1 VNPLNAL
8 YEAVAW
14 VFKQIYAVTSPIFG
28 DSSGWT
34 WALTIVLLVVLM
46 RLIMV
51 PLFIKQMHTTR
62 RMTALAPQMSAL
74 RKKYKNDKQ
83 TLNTEMMKLYQEA
96 GVNPLMGCLPVLAQL
111 PMFFALFSVLRAIAE
126 WQPGDAPKYG
136 LTTAMM
142 ESAQNAKI
150 LGVTIADK
158 FLSSSTPLHAKIVI
172 LIAVLLSMITTY
184 LTVRQSMK
192 RGMMPT
198 TPDSPMGNSQKYM
211 AYIMP
216 FFALSGLYWPFGLVL
231 YWVTTNVWTLGQQYV
246 LFTKFPAP
254 VMAGTADGSSTLSIT
269 TTKPP
274 ARPAPGRGRKTD
286 PPPAGQPGDAKTGG
300 QAPASGKPAA
310 GGKPAPAS
318 GKLPSASG
326 KPASTGRPA
335 AGQQARK
342 PATSSPSSQ
351 AQGNGGQAARK
362 PAASGKPAAA
372 PGKPAAG
379 GKPAASRPMGPSR
392 PVTSSRPAAANGSD
406 NGSEGRG
413 GMLRRFGRGRSEPA
427 PEQPAEPDVKLVRQ
441 QRQRQSRSKRTG
453 GKG

>member
-1 VNPLNAL
+1 MNPLNAL

-96 GVNPLMGCLPVLAQL
+96 GVNPLMGCLPVVAQL

-150 LGVTIADK
+150 LGATIADK

-172 LIAVLLSMITTY
+172 LFAVLLSMITTY

-254 VMAGTADGSSTLSIT
+254 TMPATAGAGSTPSIT
-269 TTKPP
+269 TAKPS
-274 ARPAPGRGRKTD
+274 ARPGPARGRKTD

-300 QAPASGKPAA
+300 QAPASGKPTAS
-310 GGKPAPAS
+310 GKPAPAS
-318 GKLPSASG
+318 GR
-326 KPASTGRPA
+326 PASTGRPA

-342 PATSSPSSQ
+342 PAASSPSSQ

-362 PAASGKPAAA
+362 PAAPGKPAAS
-372 PGKPAAG
+372 GKPAAG
-379 GKPAASRPMGPSR
+379 GKAASSRPMGPSR
-392 PVTSSRPAAANGSD
+392 PITSSRPAAANGSD

-413 GMLRRFGRGRSEPA
+413 GMLRRFGLGRSEPAA

-453 GKG
+453 KG

>member
-1 VNPLNAL
+1 MNPLNPL
-8 YEAVAW
+8 YYAVAW
-14 VFKQIYAVTSPIFG
+14 VVKQLYAVLSPIFG

-34 WALTIVLLVVLM
+34 WALTIVLLVALM

-62 RMTALAPQMSAL
+62 RMTALAPQMTAL

-96 GVNPLMGCLPVLAQL
+96 GVNPLMGCLPVVAQL
-111 PMFFALFSVLRAIAE
+111 PVFFALFSVLRAIAE
-126 WQPGDAPKYG
+126 WKPGDPPKYG

-142 ESAQNAKI
+142 ESAQHAKI

-172 LIAVLLSMITTY
+172 LFAVVVSMITTY

-231 YWVTTNVWTLGQQYV
+231 YWVTTNLWTLGQQYV

-254 VMAGTADGSSTLSIT
+254 AVPGTAGSGSTPVIT
-269 TTKPP
+269 TAKPSL
-274 ARPAPGRGRKTD
+274 RPGPGRGRKTD

-300 QAPASGKPAA
+300 QAPADGKPALGVRQARQHRPPRGRSAGPQAGRQQPVRSGPGQRRPGRPQARLRPAGKPSPASGKPAA
-310 GGKPAPAS
+310 GS
-318 GKLPSASG
+318 
-326 KPASTGRPA
+326 KPAS
-335 AGQQARK
+335 
-342 PATSSPSSQ
+342 
-351 AQGNGGQAARK
+351 
-362 PAASGKPAAA
+362 
-372 PGKPAAG
+372 
-379 GKPAASRPMGPSR
+379 SRPMGPSR

-406 NGSEGRG
+406 NGSDGRG
-413 GMLRRFGRGRSEPA
+413 GMLRRFGLGRSKPA
-427 PEQPAEPDVKLVRQ
+427 PEQPAEPEVKLVRQ
-441 QRQRQSRSKRTG
+441 QRQRQSRSKR
-453 GKG
+453 KG

>member
-1 VNPLNAL
+1 MNPLNAL

-14 VFKQIYAVTSPIFG
+14 VFKQIYAVISPIFG

-34 WALTIVLLVVLM
+34 WALTIVLLVALM

-62 RMTALAPQMSAL
+62 RMTALAPQMTAL

-96 GVNPLMGCLPVLAQL
+96 GVNPLMGCLPVVAQL

-126 WQPGDAPKYG
+126 WQPGDPPKYG

-142 ESAQNAKI
+142 ESAQHAKI

-172 LIAVLLSMITTY
+172 LFAVVVSMITTY

-231 YWVTTNVWTLGQQYV
+231 YWVTTNLWTLGQQYV

-254 VMAGTADGSSTLSIT
+254 TVPGTAGSGSTPVIT
-269 TTKPP
+269 TAKPSL
-274 ARPAPGRGRKTD
+274 RPGPGRGRKTD

-300 QAPASGKPAA
+300 QAPADGKPTV
-310 GGKPAPAS
+310 GGKPV
-318 GKLPSASG
+318 GSASG
-326 KPASTGRPA
+326 KPASTARPA

-342 PATSSPSSQ
+342 PAASSPSGQ

-362 PAASGKPAAA
+362 PAASG
-372 PGKPAAG
+372 GKPRGVREARGWQQAGLVAADG
-379 GKPAASRPMGPSR
+379 PVPPGHQQPA
-392 PVTSSRPAAANGSD
+392 
-406 NGSEGRG
+406 GRG
-413 GMLRRFGRGRSEPA
+413 ERVG
-427 PEQPAEPDVKLVRQ
+427 
-441 QRQRQSRSKRTG
+441 QRQRWPWRYAPAPRPRPFGAGSGAAGRARR
-453 GKG
+453 